1 MYIKGT
7 SILSIFLLLL
17 YLRKGDYRLFLSGRR
32 MAIVVSFLIIIATF
46 ILVNELISGNFNID
60 YVAHHTSLETPTIYK
75 FSALWAGQS
84 GSLLF
89 WLFILSIFSLIA
101 ILAISCSADKRSA
114 DLVLDSLQCLMCSV
128 NVEESLLSLKGVK
141 KIKVDLKNKSGH
153 VVYNANVID
162 LSAIEKR
169 ITSIGYSVNG
179 KYADKNAYN
188 KLEIC
193 CKKPEDN

>member
-1 MYIKGT
+1 MTSVFGSVSISLAAGF

-32 MAIVVSFLIIIATF
+32 MAIVVSFLVIIATF

-101 ILAISCSADKRSA
+101 IYQNRNRYHKMMPWI
-114 DLVLDSLQCLMCSV
+114 LVVIL
-128 NVEESLLSLKGVK
+128 
-141 KIKVDLKNKSGH
+141 
-153 VVYNANVID
+153 VVQLFFLI
-162 LSAIEKR
+162 LTTF
-169 ITSIGYSVNG
+169 ITN
-179 KYADKNAYN
+179 
-188 KLEIC
+188 
-193 CKKPEDN
+193 PF

>member
-1 MYIKGT
+1 MKKI
-7 SILSIFLLLL
+7 
-17 YLRKGDYRLFLSGRR
+17 
-32 MAIVVSFLIIIATF
+32 
-46 ILVNELISGNFNID
+46 
-60 YVAHHTSLETPTIYK
+60 
-75 FSALWAGQS
+75 
-84 GSLLF
+84 
-89 WLFILSIFSLIA
+89 IFSLIA

-162 LSAIEKR
+162 LSAIENR

-179 KYADKNAYN
+179 KYADKNAYE